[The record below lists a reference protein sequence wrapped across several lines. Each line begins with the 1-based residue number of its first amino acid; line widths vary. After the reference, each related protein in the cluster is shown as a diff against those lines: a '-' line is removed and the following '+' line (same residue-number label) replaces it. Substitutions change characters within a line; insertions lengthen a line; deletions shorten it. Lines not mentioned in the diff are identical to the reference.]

1 MDQSLPL
8 GPLGD
13 RGTSRTKDVP
23 GAENEA
29 ATEAGATVRSTARRV
44 QLGAVASDREILM
57 LGRRAFERGDDTAA
71 REQLDRLVAHGA
83 RYADVHYMLGMLCER
98 SGDLTGALER
108 LREAIRLNPSYV
120 EALLA
125 LASLHERRGE
135 YDRSQ
140 GYAERA
146 SQLCRA
152 TAGGLDPTTRGKLAN
167 QQAALADA
175 LVEAGERRAAIEQYR
190 GALER
195 CPTFHDIRHRLGV
208 TLREAGLSAQAATE
222 FQRILAAHPGLLDSQ
237 IQLGLTW
244 YTMGRTAEAVTEWD
258 AVLEKDPSRDE
269 ARMYLR
275 LVRGH
280 AREAAIERPAATDL
294 PNDPANGG
302 DEELSFS
309 AVDRAVDAAE
319 PTASAPVSG
328 WKTTDLTNRRDP

>member
-1 MDQSLPL
+1 MDQSLPQV
-8 GPLGD
+8 PLGERVEP
-13 RGTSRTKDVP
+13 RGN
-23 GAENEA
+23 GAPEEA
-29 ATEAGATVRSTARRV
+29 AAGEATVRSTARRV

-57 LGRRAFERGDDTAA
+57 LGRRAFERGDDEAA

-83 RYADVHYMLGMLCER
+83 RFADVHYMLGMIAEHR
-98 SGDLTGALER
+98 GDLNGALDR

-135 YDRSQ
+135 FDRSQ

-146 SQLCRA
+146 SQLCRP

-208 TLREAGLSAQAATE
+208 TLREAGLPAQAATE
-222 FQRILAAHPGLLDSQ
+222 FQRILAAHAGLLDSQ
-237 IQLGLTW
+237 IQLGVTW
-244 YTMGRTAEAVTEWD
+244 YTMGRTADAIAEWD

-275 LVRGH
+275 LVRGR
-280 AREAAIERPAATDL
+280 AREVSNETTPASDT
-294 PNDPANGG
+294 ANPLH
-302 DEELSFS
+302 DTEAELSFS
-309 AVDRAVDAAE
+309 AVEAAE
-319 PTASAPVSG
+319 PPSDVSEAAVSG
-328 WKTTDLTNRRDP
+328 WKTTDLARGRDT

>member
-1 MDQSLPL
+1 MDQSLPQV
-8 GPLGD
+8 PLGERVEP
-13 RGTSRTKDVP
+13 RGN
-23 GAENEA
+23 GAPEEA
-29 ATEAGATVRSTARRV
+29 ATGEAAVRSTARRV

-57 LGRRAFERGDDTAA
+57 LGRRAFERGDDEAA

-83 RYADVHYMLGMLCER
+83 RFADVHYMLGMIAER
-98 SGDLTGALER
+98 RGDLTGALDR

-135 YDRSQ
+135 FDRSQ

-146 SQLCRA
+146 SQLCRP

-208 TLREAGLSAQAATE
+208 TLREAGLPAQAATE
-222 FQRILAAHPGLLDSQ
+222 FQRILAAHTGLLDSQ
-237 IQLGLTW
+237 VQLGVTW
-244 YTMGRTAEAVTEWD
+244 YTMGRTADAIAEWD

-275 LVRGH
+275 LVRGR
-280 AREAAIERPAATDL
+280 AREVSSETTRA
-294 PNDPANGG
+294 NDTANPLH
-302 DEELSFS
+302 DTEAELSFS
-309 AVDRAVDAAE
+309 AVEAAE
-319 PTASAPVSG
+319 PPSESSEASEASVSG
-328 WKTTDLTNRRDP
+328 WKTTDLARGRDT